1 MMDIN
6 LHCMVVLVGTVGSN
20 RLDWALEHFRPE
32 EIVSADQIRLGL
44 TGRSDCFTQESA
56 VFAELERQVA
66 LRIHMGQRVVVD
78 ASNLKRTDR
87 ASFERQAQDAGV
99 ACVIV
104 VFDQPLN
111 ERLQTVNQLGDL
123 AAQQAQLLHVQQSL
137 FLQAKKDLAA
147 VRPGVTVIAH
157 TDPVR
162 IAVRSHPLP
171 QRILAVGDVHGNYAA
186 MAQAQQFAQNND
198 LFVIWL
204 GDVIDYGGHNLKCMR
219 LAYDM
224 VCNNQA
230 HMIWG
235 NHERKIG
242 RWLSS
247 QGSHPIKLSEANLAT
262 VREIQSL
269 SDQRR
274 ARFLSAWHCWESAS
288 TQCVRVNRWL
298 FTHGAATEHM
308 WNTRSHRLQGVCQ
321 NMAYFGE
328 VEQLPTTRRDGYP
341 QRLWNWVN
349 NVPAGHSVVVGHDW
363 LDRENCAPVIKTNA
377 HQGRV
382 FCMDTGSSKGGRL
395 SGLIVDTQTDEWE
408 IRSFDP

>member
-6 LHCMVVLVGTVGSN
+6 LHSIIILVGTVGSR
-20 RLDWALEHFRPE
+20 RLHWAEQNFEPE
-32 EIVSADQIRLGL
+32 EILSSDQIRIAL
-44 TGRSDCFTQESA
+44 TGRKDCYTQEHA
-56 VFAELERQVA
+56 VFSELERQA
-66 LRIHMGQRVVVD
+66 RLRVQLGQRVVVD

-87 ASFERQAQDAGV
+87 ASFERIAQDFGV

-104 VFDQPLN
+104 VFDVPL
-111 ERLQTVNQLGDL
+111 EQRMSWLNQQEDHT
-123 AAQQAQLLHVQQSL
+123 QQVQLLHVQQSL
-137 FLQAKKDLAA
+137 FLQAQKDLATA
-147 VRPGVTVIAH
+147 ASGVRVYAH
-157 TDPVR
+157 TDAIS
-162 IAVRSHPLP
+162 IARRSIPLP
-171 QRILAVGDVHGNYAA
+171 DKILAVGDVHGNYAA
-186 MAQAQQFAQNND
+186 MTEAVNYAQRNN

-204 GDVIDYGGHNLKCMR
+204 GDLIDYGAQNLRRMR

-242 RWLSS
+242 RWLGS
-247 QGSHPIKLSEANLAT
+247 QGVHRIKLSEANLAT

-269 SDQRR
+269 NEQRR
-274 ARFLSAWHCWESAS
+274 MRFLSAWHSWESSS

-308 WNTRSHRLQGVCQ
+308 WHSGSHRLQGVCQ

-328 VEQLPTTRRDGYP
+328 VEQMPASRRDGYP

-349 NVPAGHSVVVGHDW
+349 TVPADHSVVVGHDW
-363 LDRENCAPVIKTNA
+363 LDREHSQPVIKTNTDG
-377 HQGRV
+377 GRV
-382 FCMDTGSSKGGRL
+382 FCMDTGSSKGGGL

-408 IRSFDP
+408 IRSFDS